1 MEENNLNHR
10 LREFIE
16 NETRSCSMDFGC
28 ITPEYVYKM
37 WGGFISIEEIEN
49 GFKDFKVVPLKAP
62 EVNEGVDTRDHI
74 ELDGKSLLNL
84 KDEDIEN
91 LGLNIGK
98 KTRLKKYL
106 EIK

>member
-1 MEENNLNHR
+1 MDKNSLNHR

-49 GFKDFKVVPLKAP
+49 GF
-62 EVNEGVDTRDHI
+62 I
-74 ELDGKSLLNL
+74 ELRKQGLPLLL
-84 KDEDIEN
+84 K
-91 LGLNIGK
+91 
-98 KTRLKKYL
+98 
-106 EIK
+106 

>member
-1 MEENNLNHR
+1 MEKNSLNHR

-49 GFKDFKVVPLKAP
+49 GFKELRKQGLPL
-62 EVNEGVDTRDHI
+62 
-74 ELDGKSLLNL
+74 LL
-84 KDEDIEN
+84 K
-91 LGLNIGK
+91 
-98 KTRLKKYL
+98 
-106 EIK
+106 

>member
-37 WGGFISIEEIEN
+37 WGGFISIEDIEN
-49 GFKDFKVVPLKAP
+49 GFKELRKQGLPL
-62 EVNEGVDTRDHI
+62 
-74 ELDGKSLLNL
+74 LL
-84 KDEDIEN
+84 K
-91 LGLNIGK
+91 
-98 KTRLKKYL
+98 
-106 EIK
+106 

>member
-1 MEENNLNHR
+1 MDKNSLNHR

-49 GFKDFKVVPLKAP
+49 GFKELRKQGLPL
-62 EVNEGVDTRDHI
+62 
-74 ELDGKSLLNL
+74 LL
-84 KDEDIEN
+84 K
-91 LGLNIGK
+91 
-98 KTRLKKYL
+98 
-106 EIK
+106 